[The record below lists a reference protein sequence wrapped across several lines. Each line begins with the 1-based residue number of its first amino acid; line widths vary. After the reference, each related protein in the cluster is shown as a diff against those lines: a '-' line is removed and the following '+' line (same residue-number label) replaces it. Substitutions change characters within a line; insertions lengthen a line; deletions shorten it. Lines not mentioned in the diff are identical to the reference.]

1 MNLPRTRLPA
11 NYQAAPDLLG
21 GRVILVTGAGQGLG
35 KVAAHAFARHGA
47 TVILH
52 GRNVAKLEKTYDEII
67 ADGFLQPAILPLDF
81 AKTTQTELVAFG
93 QSIHATLGRLD
104 GIFHAANHFVG
115 TMPMA
120 SHDLDCW
127 QLHAKVNL
135 AVPAALC
142 KACWPLLT
150 RAPAASIVFLTESHA
165 DVPVAYWGPFAVTRN
180 ALAALVAVWTDEL
193 AADANLRINLC
204 LPGPV
209 NSPMRSKSH
218 PGELASSLPAAESL
232 AQHFLYMIGPD
243 AAHMRGQVL
252 DCRQAISVLP
262 SGKG

>member
-115 TMPMA
+115 TMPMT
-120 SHDLDCW
+120 SHDLDSW

-150 RAPAASIVFLTESHA
+150 RAPDASIVWLTESHA
-165 DVPVAYWGPFAVTRN
+165 DAPVAYWGPFAVTRN
-180 ALAALVAVWTDEL
+180 ALAALVTIWTDEL
-193 AADANLRINLC
+193 AIDANLRINLC

-209 NSPMRSKSH
+209 NSPMRNKSH
-218 PGELASSLPAAESL
+218 TGELASLLPSAETLS
-232 AQHFLYMIGPD
+232 QHFLYLIGPD
-243 AAHMRGQVL
+243 ARSVRGHVL
-252 DCRQAISVLP
+252 DCRQA
-262 SGKG
+262 KGAAGTNIA